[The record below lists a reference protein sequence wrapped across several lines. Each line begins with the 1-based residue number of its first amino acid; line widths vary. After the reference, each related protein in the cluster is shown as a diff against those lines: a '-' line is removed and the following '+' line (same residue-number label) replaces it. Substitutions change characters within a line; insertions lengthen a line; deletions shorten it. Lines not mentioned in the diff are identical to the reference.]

1 MGKLT
6 DEMYANGK
14 TRRRGGQMYEPR
26 SVAKACTSTS
36 FLVPDVIISK
46 RGERE
51 QQSAITTTEK
61 WSRV

>member
-26 SVAKACTSTS
+26 SVAIKGTSTS
-36 FLVPDVIISK
+36 FLSPDVIISK
-46 RGERE
+46 RRE
-51 QQSAITTTEK
+51 QQSAIITTAEGG
-61 WSRV
+61 VE